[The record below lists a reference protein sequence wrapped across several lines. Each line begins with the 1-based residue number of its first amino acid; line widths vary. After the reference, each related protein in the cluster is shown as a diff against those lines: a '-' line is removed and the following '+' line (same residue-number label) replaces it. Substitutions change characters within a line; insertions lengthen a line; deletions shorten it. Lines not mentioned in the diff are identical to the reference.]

1 MNWRAISNERVSR
14 VWYEYLVTLLVD
26 CWEVLCELAPWFLL
40 GAVVAGLMHGLAPVS
55 LIKKR
60 LQGYS
65 GVVWAALFGIPL
77 PLCSCAVIP
86 TGIGLRK
93 SGASQG
99 SSISFLI
106 ATPQT
111 GVDSVF
117 VTAALLGWP
126 LAVFKLGVA
135 LVLGCVAGFVIEY
148 QERAR
153 AKAKPKDSPSPSER
167 PLSGRTLNLPVIAT
181 APPPTPEPLEPVG
194 GVAGVVRYAVDSS
207 KQSIEIVRSIYLW
220 VLVGVVLSAVIK
232 SFFPVGSIQAWLG
245 PDATWLQV
253 PVSLLISLPL
263 YVCATAS
270 VSVAAA
276 LVHSGLSVGATIVFL
291 VAGPATNLATIGAIY
306 RSFGRRSFM
315 TYMVTVVVGSILAA
329 YLFDWF
335 IAGSSVGHWHDA
347 AHEAHDHDQHH
358 HDPSHWV
365 SRWSAILLLTM
376 FGWFAVQ
383 QVSRWW
389 RQEPPAC
396 H

>member
-1 MNWRAISNERVSR
+1 M
-14 VWYEYLVTLLVD
+14 WYELLVTLLVD

-40 GAVVAGLMHGLAPVS
+40 GAVVAGLIHGLAPVS
-55 LIKKR
+55 FIKKR

-93 SGASQG
+93 SGASPG

-126 LAVFKLGVA
+126 LALFKLAVA

-153 AKAKPKDSPSPSER
+153 TKVKPVASTPPSNGKTSNGKT
-167 PLSGRTLNLPVIAT
+167 SGRTLSLPVIAA
-181 APPPTPEPLEPVG
+181 APTPTPEPGPQVR
-194 GVAGVVRYAVDSS
+194 GVASVVRYMMDSC
-207 KQSIEIVRSIYLW
+207 KQSLEIVRSIYLW
-220 VLVGVVLSAVIK
+220 VLVGVLLSAIIK
-232 SFFPVGSIQAWLG
+232 SFFPVGAIQEWLG
-245 PDATWLQV
+245 PEATWLQV

-291 VAGPATNLATIGAIY
+291 VAGPATNLATMGAIY
-306 RSFGRRSFM
+306 RSFGRGAFV
-315 TYMVTVVVGSILAA
+315 TYMVTVVIGSILAA
-329 YLFDWF
+329 YMFDWLT
-335 IAGSSVGHWHDA
+335 AGSGGARWHA
-347 AHEAHDHDQHH
+347 SAHTAHDHHH
-358 HDPSHWV
+358 HDASHWF
-365 SRWSAILLLTM
+365 SQWSAVLLLSM
-376 FGWFAVQ
+376 FGWFAWQ
-383 QVSRWW
+383 EVSRRW
-389 RQEPPAC
+389 RQAPPTC